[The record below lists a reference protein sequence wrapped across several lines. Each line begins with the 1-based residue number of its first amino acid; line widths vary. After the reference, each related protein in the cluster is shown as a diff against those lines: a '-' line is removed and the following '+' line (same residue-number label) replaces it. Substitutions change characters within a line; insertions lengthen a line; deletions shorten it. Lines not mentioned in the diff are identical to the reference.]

1 MTINCLALK
10 SANWRTNI
18 KKYRKFIHTTCIK
31 IYFSNWQ
38 KQQNFLKSCDTVEHA
53 YSSPHANQWFIIPL
67 KEILFDVLT
76 SATSEK
82 MLSLAIAYWQWDN
95 SLNFPHFHE
104 YFLFSNHLRVIK
116 TKLLN
121 FFGVWKWQVTSK
133 QVVLLWCMCI
143 SIYWWDF
150 LPENVKES
158 IRTEN

>member
-1 MTINCLALK
+1 MLFFISLRRRYEVSSPLNKSTKMTINCLALK

-53 YSSPHANQWFIIPL
+53 YSSLHANQWFIIPL

-82 MLSLAIAYWQWDN
+82 NVKSCN
-95 SLNFPHFHE
+95 SLLTVGQLIEVSSFSWI
-104 YFLFSNHLRVIK
+104 FLILKSLKSDQDK
-116 TKLLN
+116 T
-121 FFGVWKWQVTSK
+121 
-133 QVVLLWCMCI
+133 
-143 SIYWWDF
+143 
-150 LPENVKES
+150 P
-158 IRTEN
+158 